1 MFLHLRKAF
10 DVIDHSLLRQKLT
23 ANGTS
28 GSEHAWFLATLPTER
43 ILSNVTGL
51 TQMRELSP
59 MESPKDPY

>member
-1 MFLHLRKAF
+1 M
-10 DVIDHSLLRQKLT
+10 SLMPHYYAKNSQQTEPLVLSMH
-23 ANGTS
+23 G
-28 GSEHAWFLATLPTER
+28 FVATLPTER